1 MYFPYE
7 GAKLNTHNTFEYFP
21 DRALHTPLSIILHA
35 FKEIHY
41 PRYPFN
47 FVHCNL
53 QYETR
58 LDSMKIN
65 YA

>member
-21 DRALHTPLSIILHA
+21 DRALHTPLSIVLHA

-41 PRYPFN
+41 PLHDIRSILFT
-47 FVHCNL
+47 V
-53 QYETR
+53 
-58 LDSMKIN
+58 
-65 YA
+65 